1 MENST
6 QGQRESHAANNHG
19 LWYEAIHLM
28 VLAYLDRTDRIREVA
43 EQSILPKM
51 GAQIADDGSL
61 PKNWTDALPALFNF
75 CSRSSDGSHQIT
87 SQIGL
92 NLWNTPAANGKVASQ
107 AVDYLY
113 PYYLNPESWKFKQI
127 KPFDQSRAAIL
138 LYEAGTALGNQ
149 KYIDTAK
156 RIGLKYSTS
165 DVETIPYLILKKK

>member
-1 MENST
+1 MSFRCRSFLPHQIVVDILVVGISE
-6 QGQRESHAANNHG
+6 G
-19 LWYEAIHLM
+19 LVRHP
-28 VLAYLDRTDRIREVA
+28 VLEY
-43 EQSILPKM
+43 
-51 GAQIADDGSL
+51 IAD
-61 PKNWTDALPALFNF
+61 ALNRLASCLVVVEEAMDVGVTVKVMQ
-75 CSRSSDGSHQIT
+75 C
-87 SQIGL
+87 L
-92 NLWNTPAANGKVASQ
+92 TPAPNGKVASQ

-165 DVETIPYLILKKK
+165 DVETIPYLILKRK